1 MPGKNNPNAQR
12 FYDSLIKHAG
22 IQYAERIKN
31 LSLSQ
36 TASDKKKFEWAED
49 ICSTLEKEFDKNTI
63 KSIRM
68 DCACGPSKDRMEE
81 MKKLYNSAES
91 LEEFAKHINEAN
103 IGATS
108 WCEGQE
114 LFFSYPTC
122 YCSCV
127 KRIDKPLSK
136 TWCYCTLGYTKRMF
150 DYVLGY
156 NTDVDLIE
164 SIKTGGS
171 SCIMKISKGNYY
183 EITYETFQQ

>member
-1 MPGKNNPNAQR
+1 MPEKNNPYAQR
-12 FYDSLIKHAG
+12 LYDSLIKHVG
-22 IQYAERIKN
+22 IQSAERIKN

-49 ICSTLEKEFDKNTI
+49 ICTTLEKEFDKNTI

-68 DCACGPSKDRMEE
+68 DCACGPSIGHMEE
-81 MKKLYNSAES
+81 MKKLYNSTES
-91 LEEFAKHINEAN
+91 LVEFAKHINEASM
-103 IGATS
+103 GAAS

-156 NTDVDLIE
+156 DTDVELIE

-171 SCIMKISKGNYY
+171 SCIIKISKDKN
-183 EITYETFQQ
+183 EVANDEE